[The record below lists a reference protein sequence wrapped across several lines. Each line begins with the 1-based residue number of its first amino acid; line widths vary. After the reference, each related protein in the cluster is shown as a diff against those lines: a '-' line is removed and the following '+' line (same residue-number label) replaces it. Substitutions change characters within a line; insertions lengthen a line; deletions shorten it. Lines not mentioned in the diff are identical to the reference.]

1 MSIVYLIPSTL
12 GENNFE
18 KIFPPHN
25 KEIISRIRLFAVE
38 NIKTARRMIAALG
51 LRDIIDESEFFILN
65 NKTKIEDIQ
74 SFINENTS
82 KNIGV
87 ISEAGCPGIADPGA
101 ELVRLAHNKNYQ
113 IIPLVGPSSILM
125 ALMASGLNG
134 QNFAF
139 TGYLPKLQSDRI
151 KAIKQ
156 LEQKIVKENQTQ
168 IFIETPYRTQHLL
181 QDLLK
186 TLRPDISLCVAK
198 NITLSNQK
206 ITTKTI
212 AEWQKNIPSLQKQQV
227 IFVVGR

>member
-1 MSIVYLIPSTL
+1 MSIVYLIPNTL

-101 ELVRLAHNKNYQ
+101 ELVRMAHNKNYQ

>member
-1 MSIVYLIPSTL
+1 MSIVYLIPNTL

-101 ELVRLAHNKNYQ
+101 ELVRMAHNKNYQ

-212 AEWQKNIPSLQKQQV
+212 AEWQKTSPNLQKQQV